1 MPIPIGYCIY
11 ARAATSL
18 TSCNGDARA
27 PGSSRSRSFS
37 LAQLSAVLVWM
48 SRWTMKVA
56 ALSRVTTGPPANAKG
71 ISPGASD
78 EILEQVFRVAIE
90 LLELAAANLMRPFR
104 IGEHGQMFIGLCG

>member
-1 MPIPIGYCIY
+1 
-11 ARAATSL
+11 
-18 TSCNGDARA
+18 
-27 PGSSRSRSFS
+27 
-37 LAQLSAVLVWM
+37 
-48 SRWTMKVA
+48 MKVA